1 MWFAPLLKWLAGFF
15 AGPVLDDLLKGYQA
29 KLAAGNTSERIAA
42 DLAARELAVEQRER
56 ELAVQQNI
64 ADEGR
69 WWTAA
74 PRAIACW
81 AFAIFIVKC
90 VVWDKVLGLGSTDPL
105 TGSLDT
111 WAGWL
116 MARSGLA
123 AAAPRRSRGSSRDV
137 NCRAGVRWLR
147 KRRRARS
154 SSTALR

>member
-1 MWFAPLLKWLAGFF
+1 MGILSWI
-15 AGPVLDDLLKGYQA
+15 AGPGGWIGDAIKTALTGPLVQGAVDAYKS
-29 KLAAGNTSERIAA
+29 KLAAGNDQERIAA

-81 AFAIFIVKC
+81 AFAIFIAKC

-116 MARSGLA
+116 MALWFGGRSA
-123 AAAPRRSRGSSRDV
+123 EKVAWIMARR
-137 NCRAGVRWLR
+137 
-147 KRRRARS
+147 
-154 SSTALR
+154 

>member
-1 MWFAPLLKWLAGFF
+1 MGILSWLAGPGGWIGD
-15 AGPVLDDLLKGYQA
+15 AVKSALTGPIVQGVVDGYKA
-29 KLAAGNTSERIAA
+29 KLAAGNTSEKLAA
-42 DLAARELAVEQRER
+42 DLAARELTVETRER

-81 AFAIFIVKC
+81 SFAIFIAKC

-116 MARSGLA
+116 MALWFGGRSAEKVARILA
-123 AAAPRRSRGSSRDV
+123 RR
-137 NCRAGVRWLR
+137 
-147 KRRRARS
+147 
-154 SSTALR
+154 

>member
-1 MWFAPLLKWLAGFF
+1 MGILSWI
-15 AGPVLDDLLKGYQA
+15 AGPGGWIGDAIKTALTGPLVQGAVDAYKS
-29 KLAAGNTSERIAA
+29 KLAAGNDQERIAA

-81 AFAIFIVKC
+81 AFAIFITKC

-116 MARSGLA
+116 MALWFGGRSA
-123 AAAPRRSRGSSRDV
+123 EKVARIIARR
-137 NCRAGVRWLR
+137 
-147 KRRRARS
+147 
-154 SSTALR
+154 

>member
-1 MWFAPLLKWLAGFF
+1 MGILSWI
-15 AGPVLDDLLKGYQA
+15 AGPGGWIGDAIKTALTGPLVQGAVDAYKS
-29 KLAAGNTSERIAA
+29 KLAAGNASERIAA

-69 WWTAA
+69 WCTAA

-81 AFAIFIVKC
+81 AFAIFIAKC
-90 VVWDKVLGLGSTDPL
+90 VVWDKVLGFGSTDPL

-116 MARSGLA
+116 MALWFGGRSA
-123 AAAPRRSRGSSRDV
+123 EKVARIIARR
-137 NCRAGVRWLR
+137 
-147 KRRRARS
+147 
-154 SSTALR
+154 

>member
-1 MWFAPLLKWLAGFF
+1 MGILSWI
-15 AGPVLDDLLKGYQA
+15 AGPGGWIGDAIKTALTGPLVQGAVDAYKS
-29 KLAAGNTSERIAA
+29 KLAAGNDQERIAA
-42 DLAARELAVEQRER
+42 DLAARELAVEHRER

-69 WWTAA
+69 WCTAA

-81 AFAIFIVKC
+81 AFAIFIAKC

-116 MARSGLA
+116 MALWFGGRSA
-123 AAAPRRSRGSSRDV
+123 EKVARIIARR
-137 NCRAGVRWLR
+137 
-147 KRRRARS
+147 
-154 SSTALR
+154 

>member
-1 MWFAPLLKWLAGFF
+1 MGILSWI
-15 AGPVLDDLLKGYQA
+15 AGPGGWIGDAIKTALTGPLVQGAVDAYKS
-29 KLAAGNTSERIAA
+29 KLAAGNDQERIAA

-81 AFAIFIVKC
+81 AFAMFIAKC

-116 MARSGLA
+116 MALWFGGRSA
-123 AAAPRRSRGSSRDV
+123 EKVARIIARR
-137 NCRAGVRWLR
+137 
-147 KRRRARS
+147 
-154 SSTALR
+154 

>member
-1 MWFAPLLKWLAGFF
+1 MGILSWI
-15 AGPVLDDLLKGYQA
+15 AGPGGWIGDAIKTALTGPIVQGAVDGYKS
-29 KLAAGNTSERIAA
+29 KLAAGNDQERIAA

-81 AFAIFIVKC
+81 AFAIFIAKC

-116 MARSGLA
+116 MALRFGGRSA
-123 AAAPRRSRGSSRDV
+123 EKVARIIARR
-137 NCRAGVRWLR
+137 
-147 KRRRARS
+147 
-154 SSTALR
+154 

>member
-1 MWFAPLLKWLAGFF
+1 MIWTWLGNLI
-15 AGPVLDDLLKGYQA
+15 AGPVLGKAVEAYKANLES
-29 KLAAGNTSERIAA
+29 GNTSDRIAA
-42 DLAARELAVEQRER
+42 DLAARELTVEQRER

-81 AFAIFIVKC
+81 SFAIFIVKC

-105 TGSLDT
+105 QGDLQV

-116 MARSGLA
+116 MALWFGGRSLEKIA
-123 AAAPRRSRGSSRDV
+123 RII
-137 NCRAGVRWLR
+137 
-147 KRRRARS
+147 KR
-154 SSTALR
+154 

>member
-1 MWFAPLLKWLAGFF
+1 MGILSWLGGPGGWIGDAVKSAFTGPLIQG
-15 AGPVLDDLLKGYQA
+15 VVDYQKN
-29 KLAAGNTSERIAA
+29 KLAAGNTAERIEA
-42 DLAARELAVEQRER
+42 DLAARELAVELRER

-81 AFAIFIVKC
+81 SFAIFIVKC

-105 TGSLDT
+105 SGDLSI

-116 MARSGLA
+116 MALWFGGRSA
-123 AAAPRRSRGSSRDV
+123 EKIARII
-137 NCRAGVRWLR
+137 
-147 KRRRARS
+147 KR
-154 SSTALR
+154 

>member
-1 MWFAPLLKWLAGFF
+1 MIWTWLGNLI
-15 AGPVLDDLLKGYQA
+15 AGPVLGKAVEAYKANLES
-29 KLAAGNTSERIAA
+29 GNTSDRIAA
-42 DLAARELAVEQRER
+42 DLAARELTVEQRER

-81 AFAIFIVKC
+81 SFAIFIVKC

-105 TGSLDT
+105 QGDLQV

-116 MARSGLA
+116 MALWFGGRSLEKIA
-123 AAAPRRSRGSSRDV
+123 RI
-137 NCRAGVRWLR
+137 L
-147 KRRRARS
+147 KR
-154 SSTALR
+154 

>member
-1 MWFAPLLKWLAGFF
+1 MIWTWLGNLI
-15 AGPVLDDLLKGYQA
+15 AGPVLGKAVEAYKANLES
-29 KLAAGNTSERIAA
+29 GNTSDRIAA

-81 AFAIFIVKC
+81 SFAIFIVKC

-105 TGSLDT
+105 QGDLQV

-116 MARSGLA
+116 MALWFGGRSLEKIA
-123 AAAPRRSRGSSRDV
+123 RI
-137 NCRAGVRWLR
+137 L
-147 KRRRARS
+147 KR
-154 SSTALR
+154 